1 MFPSLMVKQLCMN
14 RINTYLMRR
23 KKEFEAP
30 QVLQAVDLQPEEDI
44 LAGPSQIMTI
54 MATGQEVEDLTPD
67 AGYDNPWLD

>member
-1 MFPSLMVKQLCMN
+1 
-14 RINTYLMRR
+14 MRR

-30 QVLQAVDLQPEEDI
+30 QVLQAVGLHPEEDI

>member
-1 MFPSLMVKQLCMN
+1 M
-14 RINTYLMRR
+14 YYMRR

-30 QVLQAVDLQPEEDI
+30 QVLQVVGLHPEEDI